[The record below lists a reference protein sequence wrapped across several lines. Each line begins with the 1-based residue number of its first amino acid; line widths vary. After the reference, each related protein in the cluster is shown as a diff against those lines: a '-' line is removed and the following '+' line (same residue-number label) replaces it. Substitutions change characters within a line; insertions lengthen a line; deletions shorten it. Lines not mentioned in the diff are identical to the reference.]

1 MVATEYRAGAVQEA
15 VVTDDVA
22 LDPRSPMDW
31 GAIFAGASIGAAAS
45 IILLTFGA
53 AVGLSTT
60 SPLRGEW
67 GLGVTGLAIATAI
80 WVVISQAVSFGA
92 GGYIAGRMRRRG
104 AVTAKEAEIRDT
116 AHGLTAWAVSALATM
131 LLGALL
137 AAGAAVKTADVAAGA
152 AQGAGAAAG
161 GVAAGA
167 MAREGDQQQGYVGYY
182 ADRLFRTEGEAAPP
196 AETEGARAEVARIL
210 ARGAVTGGVPSEDRE
225 YVARVVAANSGMSEA
240 DARSRVDEV
249 LQRASDARA
258 QAEETARQAAEAARK
273 SAIVLGFLGA
283 AALLA
288 GAAAAGF
295 GARCGGRDRDEGTA
309 YRYFIRS

>member
-15 VVTDDVA
+15 VVTDDVV
-22 LDPRSPMDW
+22 LDPRPPMDW
-31 GAIFAGASIGAAAS
+31 GAIFAGASIGATAS
-45 IILLTFGA
+45 IILLSFGT
-53 AVGLSTT
+53 AVGLSST

-80 WVVISQAVSFGA
+80 WVLVSQAVSFGA

-131 LLGALL
+131 LVGALL

-152 AQGAGAAAG
+152 AQGAGAAA
-161 GVAAGA
+161 AA
-167 MAREGDQQQGYVGYY
+167 RDGDQQQGVVGYY
-182 ADRLFRTEGEAAPP
+182 ADRLFRVEGEGTPT

-210 ARGAVTGGVPSEDRE
+210 ARGAVTGGVPSEDRD
-225 YVARVVAANSGMSEA
+225 YIARVVAASSGMSEA
-240 DARSRVDEV
+240 DARSRVDQV